1 MKKANVGLRGQRENL
16 ENIADS
22 NNNISQDLKRS
33 SKHISGIERVKF
45 YKFAMMYAV
54 IVLLA
59 IIIAWTIISKIF
71 FFL

>member
-1 MKKANVGLRGQRENL
+1 MKEANKGLRGQRETL

-22 NNNISQDLKRS
+22 NNKIGQDLKRS

-45 YKFAMMYAV
+45 YKFIMMYAV

-59 IIIAWTIISKIF
+59 IMIVWTLISKIL